1 MKKPWEE
8 DYGLSNEIKPWEL
21 DYSKPIETSSQQQEP
36 PKIEQPSGLE
46 AFLNKGK
53 IPTREEKRAIELAP
67 PGVLG
72 DTSYGHALYGSIKTG
87 LAGLLGTKDGEL
99 TPGALRVLEEGR
111 KEDIYPTMGDVIDAY
126 NQEGFLPAAQKFAEA
141 TPYTLVRT
149 APQIAAGAAASVLAP
164 ELAIGA
170 GLTRLGLGP
179 AAEFAG
185 GMIPRAIATYPTQVP
200 FNYSGNILEQQQ
212 ARESQAAKGETPT
225 PISPERALEGAA
237 AQSVIDALIA
247 GRFTG
252 GVSKLSPAELLA
264 KAGERG
270 TFKEAAARVGKSALE
285 AGLEN
290 IIAEPVQ
297 EVIARAQANEE
308 LTSPEAIRAYEEAAL
323 SGAPMAAAGV
333 PKGLLEVSA
342 PEKARQQLSSAA
354 ERADEILNPSIG
366 TTPPPLSQDEFK
378 AYGEL
383 MAHAKH
389 AQTLG
394 IEGFEKTPDEFY
406 KELESRVGVEPE
418 QLHDMSLQKPS
429 EQAQEVGTE
438 QPAPIE
444 QSQQIAP
451 SGVSFTTAKGSTYQV
466 NDNGTTTRNK
476 SYHPEHGVEDQG
488 EQPTSHQTVYVD
500 RSGLNKLGMF
510 QSVAPDGLVHQL
522 VTDNGMAAIRRV
534 DATTGQASP
543 EYRQSVTQVHS
554 EPAVGLYPVEIWDN
568 GGTVHFGNKIT
579 NVETP
584 QVESYWNKYTHPITN
599 KPYSDMSIDEL
610 HTLKDNANELN
621 NHLDREAIVKH
632 FGVEQA
638 NAYEKMNRRERN
650 KWWDDNATEEF
661 EKDSSVFKGIDEDS
675 IDSYINATSLIEDA
689 QSPQELGQYLGGK
702 IKGMSSANYSNSPE
716 YYAVKEGL
724 KLAKEKG
731 WSESDVINSMKSY
744 AVNYAGNDAP
754 ELFPTLFPSLQKEV
768 PAQPTRIQK
777 QTATPV
783 QEQATAGKKFSKSIE
798 GGAKDV
804 IVVNGVER
812 PTTNSNGQPIHPTEE
827 GVRNFWKWFGDSK
840 VVDDQGRPLVVYH
853 GSPLD
858 FDKFNQNSWFTTDP
872 EDAKTYANME
882 VPGAINAPA
891 IYPVY
896 LKIVKPKYVD
906 WYILKSD
913 ANASL
918 DKLKKDSGFVIS
930 QLGRKH
936 FVVKNPPQI
945 KSATGNQGTFN
956 PEEADIRKSET
967 AAPVENPHT
976 AESLQEALAKRYGN
990 NAPKINL
997 GSLADV
1003 GNDTLVQ
1010 GYYHPDTGVTLI
1022 PEDIDQSKDLHGLIR
1037 HEVAVHAQRLGK
1049 TDQEFQA
1056 ILTQLQAL
1064 RDKGAKAIQEA
1075 YARVP
1080 KDTAPD
1086 LVHEEALGYL
1096 VEYAKQLPIVQ
1107 RFMSWL
1113 RRTAYKLTGSAKWL
1127 KENDFAKMADEV
1139 LKKQPVKNVGKEA
1152 AYSKRNDNWSTE
1164 EVDSLRQKID
1174 KISDKAK
1181 EVVLKAPSIAG
1192 IYDIATD
1199 KLLPGGK
1206 KIIEQLRIMNAE
1218 QRHNVTKAADKIKQ
1232 LHEWMAKDFT
1242 KKHILDEV
1250 TSEATLLGARPDNA
1264 AFMQNLIDGIAVNK
1278 PEGYQETLA
1287 RLSKLQSDWS
1297 RLGKSGQSMYKM
1309 MRDSYQDT
1317 LAEMYDAMKDNVRK
1331 LTSLSN
1337 EEKESRIRDLDEQL
1351 SSIKLKGDYFPI
1363 LRYGNWGVTYKENN
1377 ETKYTKFETE
1387 RQAKEFVKKLE
1398 DAGEEGY
1405 LIKDT
1410 DEIRNVLGVDTA
1422 DFNKLYTDV
1431 KTLGEEGAPDVS
1443 EIKDLLFQTYLMSR
1457 PERSISKRFM
1467 HRKGTAGYSN
1477 DAIRAFAKHSLS
1489 MANQVPRIK
1498 HGREVLDGVRSMKHR
1513 LPKSGKENALSQYYY
1528 EAFKRE
1534 AENVINPVPTDP
1546 IAGFL
1551 TQFGFDAYLTS
1562 VASAVNQMASVP
1574 ALALPAIAKKHGLI
1588 NAQSALN
1595 TATQWYVESGA
1606 NKKDGWW
1613 NIARGI
1619 DKTKNVSKV
1628 VKGAKY
1634 ANDFDPKDAYQQ
1646 FLDNGI
1652 IDSTLYMQAFEAG
1665 SKPTG
1670 AHEDVL
1676 DRAKR
1681 IMNIVAIPFGQME
1694 SASRQI
1700 ASMGAYIAGMKSG
1713 MHHQQA
1719 VEYAINLIYRDMGDY
1734 GPTGRSKLSK
1744 STLGRIGYQF
1754 QQYSSKL
1761 FHSIGMSVRDIFS
1774 NNPEER
1780 TIAIKH
1786 LGGLYAMHYL
1796 LAGALGLPG
1805 AGLVGSI
1812 VDEIEDLLDE
1822 DEWHSYEANLKS
1834 WLNKKLP
1841 DNEVIQNIILEGPLA
1856 TALGVDLKSRLGAQD
1871 ILPLF
1876 RESEMNDGIVKKSA
1890 EKLGQMASGIPS
1902 VGAIG
1907 AALDHYEAE
1916 RYGKALTG
1924 LIPNA
1929 QIKSIASAYRY
1940 ATEGKVTPKGGEVIS
1955 PKEITKADVAKRAI
1969 GYEPLTTSQKSTAA
1983 REQGAENRFLS
1994 TRKSKIQEQ
2003 LVESIVKDDKA
2014 AKDKALKMIEKFS
2027 NKNPSYAFDSDE
2039 ITSAVRNRYKYLQ
2052 TNLRGQNVPLKQM
2065 QYYLDKVPHL
2075 RK

>member
-500 RSGLNKLGMF
+500 RAGLNKLGMF

-610 HTLKDNANELN
+610 HTLKDNA
-621 NHLDREAIVKH
+621 
-632 FGVEQA
+632 
-638 NAYEKMNRRERN
+638 
-650 KWWDDNATEEF
+650 
-661 EKDSSVFKGIDEDS
+661 
-675 IDSYINATSLIEDA
+675 
-689 QSPQELGQYLGGK
+689 
-702 IKGMSSANYSNSPE
+702 
-716 YYAVKEGL
+716 
-724 KLAKEKG
+724 
-731 WSESDVINSMKSY
+731 
-744 AVNYAGNDAP
+744 
-754 ELFPTLFPSLQKEV
+754 
-768 PAQPTRIQK
+768 
-777 QTATPV
+777 
-783 QEQATAGKKFSKSIE
+783 
-798 GGAKDV
+798 
-804 IVVNGVER
+804 
-812 PTTNSNGQPIHPTEE
+812 
-827 GVRNFWKWFGDSK
+827 
-840 VVDDQGRPLVVYH
+840 
-853 GSPLD
+853 
-858 FDKFNQNSWFTTDP
+858 
-872 EDAKTYANME
+872 
-882 VPGAINAPA
+882 
-891 IYPVY
+891 
-896 LKIVKPKYVD
+896 
-906 WYILKSD
+906 
-913 ANASL
+913 SL

-936 FVVKNPPQI
+936 FVVKNPTQI